1 MLITISTALLFGGI
15 TAALVWFKR
24 VSAGA
29 AVAVWLSGFTAAS
42 TGLSGPVN
50 DLIAAAVHAVSNH

>member
-1 MLITISTALLFGGI
+1 MLITVSTALLFGAI

-24 VSAGA
+24 VSGGTAL
-29 AVAVWLSGFTAAS
+29 AVWLSGFTAAS

-50 DLIAAAVHAVSNH
+50 DIIASLVTAVSNH